1 MVGCLACGGG
11 PLKPDVV
18 FFGET
23 VPRDR
28 VEHCFGLVDGAGSLL
43 VLGLLPDR
51 HERLPVRPARR
62 QARHPGRR
70 S

>member
-1 MVGCLACGGG
+1 MNPDGDAELPDELLDGFVMVGCLVCGDG

-28 VEHCFGLVDGAGSLL
+28 VERCFDLVEDAGSLL
-43 VLGLLPDR
+43 VLA
-51 HERLPVRPARR
+51 RP
-62 QARHPGRR
+62 
-70 S
+70 